1 MSCQHCASTQI
12 EPFSPVSHAQTHG
25 AVLLCRGCR
34 RISIALP
41 SRTHLTTRPAQAT
54 ISLAKAA

>member
-1 MSCQHCASTQI
+1 MSCQHCASTEVQ
-12 EPFSPVSHAQTHG
+12 PFSPVGHAETHG

-41 SRTHLTTRPAQAT
+41 SRTRLPKPSQAL
-54 ISLAKAA
+54 ISLPKAA

>member
-1 MSCQHCASTQI
+1 MSCQHCTSGEVQL
-12 EPFSPVSHAQTHG
+12 FSPASHADSHG

-41 SRTHLTTRPAQAT
+41 SRIRLTKAAQT
-54 ISLAKAA
+54 SISLSNAA

>member
-1 MSCQHCASTQI
+1 M
-12 EPFSPVSHAQTHG
+12 SHAKTHG

-41 SRTHLTTRPAQAT
+41 SRARRTKPSDASV
-54 ISLAKAA
+54 SLPNAA

>member
-1 MSCQHCASTQI
+1 MSCQHCASTEI
-12 EPFSPVSHAQTHG
+12 EPFSPVSHAQSHG

-41 SRTHLTTRPAQAT
+41 SRIRLTKPSQASV
-54 ISLAKAA
+54 SLSNAA